1 MRYTT
6 SATGTRS
13 ERSESGLFRTAALL
27 AASLKA
33 VHPRVG
39 PIPCRSFLQLKNS
52 PRILAC
58 LSGRVHANPP
68 PLKSSSHGASE
79 RERTWARV
87 HHGQTCQ
94 GNLHLATEIAACLS
108 PSGTC
113 KHRRQG
119 PICKHRAVYG
129 TVDGACHHSWRR
141 VACSPVGSEA
151 LLPTF
156 CLLIRVAE
164 PGSMRPSVQPLFTD
178 DQH

>member
-68 PLKSSSHGASE
+68 PLKSSSHGACE
-79 RERTWARV
+79 RENVGAGAPWPDLSREPAPSYGNSSMPVPIWHLQAPPAKTDLQAQGSVRYRRWCMPSQLAKGCMQSSRLGGAV
-87 HHGQTCQ
+87 AHFLPSDTCRRAW
-94 GNLHLATEIAACLS
+94 LHAGISTASL
-108 PSGTC
+108 
-113 KHRRQG
+113 H
-119 PICKHRAVYG
+119 
-129 TVDGACHHSWRR
+129 
-141 VACSPVGSEA
+141 
-151 LLPTF
+151 
-156 CLLIRVAE
+156 
-164 PGSMRPSVQPLFTD
+164 
-178 DQH
+178 